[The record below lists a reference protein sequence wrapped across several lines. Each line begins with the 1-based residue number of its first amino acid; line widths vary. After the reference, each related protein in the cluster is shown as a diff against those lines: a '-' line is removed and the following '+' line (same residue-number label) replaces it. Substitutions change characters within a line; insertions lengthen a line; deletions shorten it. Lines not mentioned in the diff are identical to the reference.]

1 MISYK
6 GPNFSSLVINENI
19 LKQNNLNNFLNFLK
33 SHVGTFIEIFI
44 IISVIIVSMKII
56 EFLDKKIRENI
67 LIKHENSARLL
78 SFCPILTKAA
88 KVLVLFVIAASVMQ
102 AHGYSMTSLIAGF
115 GIIGMAVSFA
125 AKESI
130 ANIFGSL
137 AILYDKVFDLGDYV
151 IIDNVE
157 GTVIDINLRSTKIR
171 TLDNSVIVL
180 PNNVVANSM
189 ITNISAIKN
198 RRIDEVIGITYDTPN
213 EKIEK
218 AIEILKVII
227 RENDEVE
234 TDDTLIY
241 LEKLN
246 SSSIDIHLQAYV
258 KYGDLANYRRVKEN
272 VILEII
278 RKFRA
283 EDISF
288 AFPSRSIYIT
298 HEN

>member
-1 MISYK
+1 MDNNLEQTFFTF
-6 GPNFSSLVINENI
+6 GLDEDI
-19 LKQNNLNNFLNFLK
+19 LKQNHWDNFLNFLK
-33 SHVGTFIEIFI
+33 EHVGNFIEIFLI
-44 IISVIIVSMKII
+44 ITVIILSMKLI

-67 LIKHENSARLL
+67 ITKHENSARLL
-78 SFCPILTKAA
+78 SFCPIFNKVT

-115 GIIGMAVSFA
+115 GIMGMAVSFA

-151 IIDNVE
+151 TIGDVE
-157 GTVIDINLRSTKIR
+157 GTVIDINLRSTKIK
-171 TLDNSVIVL
+171 TLDNSIITL
-180 PNNVVANSM
+180 PNNIVANSL
-189 ITNISAIKN
+189 ITNISAIEQ
-198 RRIDEVIGITYDTPN
+198 RRINEVIGITYDTPN
-213 EKIEK
+213 EKIER
-218 AIEILKVII
+218 AIEILKQII
-227 RENDEVE
+227 RDNDEVE
-234 TDDTLIY
+234 TNDNLIY

-246 SSSIDIHLQAYV
+246 SSSIDIHIQAYV
-258 KYGDLANYRRVKEN
+258 KYGDLTNYRRVKEN

-278 RKFRA
+278 KRFRA

-288 AFPSRSIYIT
+288 AFPSQSIYIN